1 MKLHICGI
9 CGTFMGGI
17 ALLAR
22 SLGHQVSGSDANV
35 YPPMNTQ
42 LRDAGITLMEGYAA
56 ENIDP
61 DVDMVVI
68 GNALSRGNPEIEHIL
83 NRGLAYTS
91 GPQWL
96 GDNVLIDR
104 WVLAVAGTH
113 GKTTSSSILAWLLE
127 DAGLQ
132 PGFLIGGVA
141 NNFGISARL
150 GEAPFFV
157 VEADE
162 YDTAFFDKR
171 SKFVHYRPNTLILN
185 NLEFDHADIF
195 PDVAAIQRQFHHLVR
210 MVPGNGKLIVNAE
223 DANLAE
229 VLEQGCWSDIEFFGT
244 ASGVDKNGWRLLGV
258 GNGDLQITSPGGHN
272 LSGQWS
278 MMGLHNACNA
288 LAALAAAVHAGITPE
303 TALASLARFQ
313 GVKRRMEKRGCVAGV
328 TVYDDFAHHPTAIKA
343 TLEALDS
350 QLTEGRIIVVVELR
364 SNSMRMGAHVDK
376 LLQSFD
382 IADEVLLHCP
392 AGPALESLREKLS
405 AANVQILSS
414 VHSITAWLLD
424 HLRNQDH
431 VVFMS
436 NGGFEGIHDKILT
449 GLTEKFGV
457 EIDPGDSAANCRR

>member
-1 MKLHICGI
+1 
-9 CGTFMGGI
+9 MGGI

-42 LRDAGITLMEGYAA
+42 LRDAGITLMEGYTA

-229 VLEQGCWSDIEFFGT
+229 VLEQGCWSDVEYFGT
-244 ASGVDKNGWRLLGV
+244 ASGADKNGWRLLGV
-258 GNGDLQITSPGGHN
+258 GNGDLQITSLGGHN

-350 QLTEGRIIVVVELR
+350 QLTEGRIIVVIELR

-392 AGPALESLREKLS
+392 AGPALESLREKVS

-424 HLRNQDH
+424 QLRNQDH
-431 VVFMS
+431 VVIMS
-436 NGGFEGIHDKILT
+436 NGGFEGIHDKVLT
-449 GLTEKFGV
+449 GLTDK
-457 EIDPGDSAANCRR
+457 